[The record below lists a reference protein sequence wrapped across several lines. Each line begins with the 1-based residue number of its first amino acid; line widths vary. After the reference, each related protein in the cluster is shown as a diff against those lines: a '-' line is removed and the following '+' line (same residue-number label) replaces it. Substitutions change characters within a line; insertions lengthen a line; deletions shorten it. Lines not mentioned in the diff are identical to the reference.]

1 MKFLTLEVENFMAL
15 ANAKVELDQRGL
27 VLIQGVNAG
36 DSSAASNGAGK
47 STLMNSLMWCIYG
60 ETSHGV
66 KGDDVLSTGHEKNCR
81 VKVTIEDEGKRYA
94 IIRHR
99 KHKEFKNRLIVRG
112 EDGDM
117 TKGKDSL
124 TQEFVER
131 LIGASKEVFMASI
144 YASQEAMPDLPGMS
158 DKNLKTIVE
167 EAAGVDRL
175 TKAYAIA
182 RERANAAAARMETT
196 KTKMDACLSLVESAQ
211 NELETAKT
219 SSEAWE
225 RDRSERLD
233 VARADLVGA
242 EVTLTEVEMEL
253 RSLPEQ
259 IRDTENAIGKERE
272 KLASKEEHD
281 AKLVR
286 VRGAITDIRASIR
299 ITENIQ
305 KEAMQRA
312 RAFKV
317 KAEEVNTKVG
327 EPCPTCGKAYCVE
340 DLSTVKESFVEQ
352 ARSEISQAQASA
364 TSVAKYQEHLEKAL
378 KIESSLV
385 ASTPDVSAIISR
397 IEQLTKELGTLRHRE
412 KEVVAVEALV
422 ARARSEVDRITK
434 ETNPFLAVIKRHEE
448 SLAANKSNYGVLK
461 TELKN
466 IQEQALLLDKA
477 RQVYSPAGVRSHIL
491 TSVTPFLNAQTAEY
505 LNTLSDGNI
514 VAEWSTMESTKK
526 GEWRDKFN
534 ISVRKIGA
542 SKTFQTLSGGEKRKV
557 RIACS
562 LALQDLVASR
572 ASKNI
577 ELFIGDEIDDAL
589 DTAGLERL
597 MGILEAKA
605 RERGTVMIISHKEMK
620 SWFRETITVEVKE
633 GRSYESPRV

>member
-211 NELETAKT
+211 NELESAKT

-259 IRDTENAIGKERE
+259 IRDTENSIGKERE

-281 AKLVR
+281 AKLVK

-299 ITENIQ
+299 ITENIL

-633 GRSYESPRV
+633 GRSYAV

>member
-211 NELETAKT
+211 NELESAKT

-225 RDRSERLD
+225 RDRNERLD

-281 AKLVR
+281 AKLVK

-378 KIESSLV
+378 IIESSLV

-434 ETNPFLAVIKRHEE
+434 EINPFLAVIKRHEE

-477 RQVYSPAGVRSHIL
+477 RLVYSPAGVRSHIL

-633 GRSYESPRV
+633 GRSYVV

>member
-1 MKFLTLEVENFMAL
+1 MKFLKLQIENFMAL
-15 ANAKVELDQRGL
+15 ANADIELDQRGL
-27 VLIQGVNAG
+27 VLIQGINSG

-47 STLMNSLMWCIYG
+47 STLMNSLMWCLYG
-60 ETSHGV
+60 ETAHGV

-81 VKVTIEDEGKRYA
+81 VMVTVEDEGKRYA

-117 TKGKDSL
+117 TKGKDTL

-196 KTKMDACLSLVESAQ
+196 KTKMDACLSLVESSQ
-211 NELETAKT
+211 NELESAKT

-225 RDRSERLD
+225 RDRGERLD
-233 VARADLVGA
+233 VARADQVGA

-259 IRDTENAIGKERE
+259 IRDTENAIDKERE

-281 AKLVR
+281 AKLVK

-299 ITENIQ
+299 ITENLQ

-352 ARSEISQAQASA
+352 ARSEICQAQASV

-385 ASTPDVSAIISR
+385 AGTPDVSAIISR

-412 KEVVAVEALV
+412 KEVVAVEAMV
-422 ARARSEVDRITK
+422 ARARSEVNRITK

-448 SLAANKSNYGVLK
+448 SLAVNKSNYGVLK

-491 TSVTPFLNAQTAEY
+491 TSVTPFLNIRTAEY

-514 VAEWSTMESTKK
+514 IAEWSTMEATKK
-526 GEWRDKFN
+526 GEYRDKFN
-534 ISVRKIGA
+534 ICV
-542 SKTFQTLSGGEKRKV
+542 SKTGSSKSFQTLSGGEKRKV

-572 ASKNI
+572 ASKSI

-633 GRSYESPRV
+633 GRSYVV

>member
-211 NELETAKT
+211 NELESAKT

-259 IRDTENAIGKERE
+259 IRDTENSIGKERE

-281 AKLVR
+281 AKLVK

-466 IQEQALLLDKA
+466 IQEQTLLLDKA

-633 GRSYESPRV
+633 GRSYVV

>member
-211 NELETAKT
+211 NELESAKT

-281 AKLVR
+281 AKLVK

-312 RAFKV
+312 RALKV
-317 KAEEVNTKVG
+317 KAEQVNTKVG

-397 IEQLTKELGTLRHRE
+397 IEQLTKELGSLRHRE

-633 GRSYESPRV
+633 GRSYVV

>member
-144 YASQEAMPDLPGMS
+144 YASQEAMPDLHGMS

-211 NELETAKT
+211 NELESAKT

-281 AKLVR
+281 AKLVK

-633 GRSYESPRV
+633 GRSYVV

>member
-211 NELETAKT
+211 NELESAKT

-281 AKLVR
+281 AKLVK

-312 RAFKV
+312 RALKV

-466 IQEQALLLDKA
+466 IQEQALLLNKA

-633 GRSYESPRV
+633 GRSYVV

>member
-211 NELETAKT
+211 NELESAKT

-620 SWFRETITVEVKE
+620 SWFRETNTVEVKE
-633 GRSYESPRV
+633 GRSYVV

>member
-211 NELETAKT
+211 NELESAKT

-281 AKLVR
+281 AKLVK

-412 KEVVAVEALV
+412 KEVVAVKALV

-633 GRSYESPRV
+633 GRSYVV

>member
-99 KHKEFKNRLIVRG
+99 KHKEYKNRLIVRG

-175 TKAYAIA
+175 TKAYSIA

-211 NELETAKT
+211 NELESAKT

-233 VARADLVGA
+233 IARADLVGA

-259 IRDTENAIGKERE
+259 IRDTENSIGKERE

-281 AKLVR
+281 AKLVK

-633 GRSYESPRV
+633 GRSYVV

>member
-211 NELETAKT
+211 NELESAKT

-281 AKLVR
+281 AKLVK

-312 RAFKV
+312 RALKV

-434 ETNPFLAVIKRHEE
+434 EINPFLAVIKRHEE

-477 RQVYSPAGVRSHIL
+477 RQVHSPAGVRSHIL

-633 GRSYESPRV
+633 GRSYVV

>member
-211 NELETAKT
+211 NELESAKT

-281 AKLVR
+281 AKLVK

-397 IEQLTKELGTLRHRE
+397 IEQLTKELGMLRHRE

-434 ETNPFLAVIKRHEE
+434 ENNPFLAVIKRHEE

-620 SWFRETITVEVKE
+620 SWFREIITVEVKE
-633 GRSYESPRV
+633 GRSYVV

>member
-1 MKFLTLEVENFMAL
+1 MKFLKLQVENFMAL
-15 ANAKVELDQRGL
+15 ANADIELDQRGL
-27 VLIQGVNAG
+27 VLIQGINSG

-47 STLMNSLMWCIYG
+47 STLMNSLMWCLYG
-60 ETSHGV
+60 ETAHGV

-81 VKVTIEDEGKRYA
+81 VMVTVEDEGKRYA

-117 TKGKDSL
+117 TKGKDTL

-196 KTKMDACLSLVESAQ
+196 KTKMDACLSLVESSQ
-211 NELETAKT
+211 NELESAKT
-219 SSEAWE
+219 SSAAWE
-225 RDRSERLD
+225 RDRDKRLD

-253 RSLPEQ
+253 RSLPDQ
-259 IRDTENAIGKERE
+259 IRDTENAIDKERE

-281 AKLVR
+281 AKLVK

-299 ITENIQ
+299 VTENIQ

-312 RAFKV
+312 RAFKM

-352 ARSEISQAQASA
+352 ARSEICQAQASV

-385 ASTPDVSAIISR
+385 AGTPDVSAIISR
-397 IEQLTKELGTLRHRE
+397 IEQLTKKLGTLRHRE
-412 KEVVAVEALV
+412 KEVVAVEAMV
-422 ARARSEVDRITK
+422 ARARSEVNRITK

-491 TSVTPFLNAQTAEY
+491 TSVTPFLNIRTAEY
-505 LNTLSDGNI
+505 LNILSDGNI
-514 VAEWSTMESTKK
+514 IAEWSTMEATKK
-526 GEWRDKFN
+526 GEYRDKFN
-534 ISVRKIGA
+534 ICV
-542 SKTFQTLSGGEKRKV
+542 SKTGSSKSFHTLSGGEKRKV

-572 ASKNI
+572 ASKSI

-633 GRSYESPRV
+633 GRSYVV

>member
-211 NELETAKT
+211 NELESAKT

-225 RDRSERLD
+225 RDRNERLD

-281 AKLVR
+281 AKLVK

-327 EPCPTCGKAYCVE
+327 DPCPTCGKAYCVE

-385 ASTPDVSAIISR
+385 ARTPDVSAIISR

-633 GRSYESPRV
+633 GRSYVV

>member
-211 NELETAKT
+211 NELESAKT

-281 AKLVR
+281 AKLVK

-577 ELFIGDEIDDAL
+577 ELFIGDEIDDTL

-633 GRSYESPRV
+633 GRSYVV

>member
-27 VLIQGVNAG
+27 MLIQGVNAG

-196 KTKMDACLSLVESAQ
+196 KTKMDACLSLVELAQ
-211 NELETAKT
+211 NELESAKT

-352 ARSEISQAQASA
+352 ARSEIGQAQASA

-633 GRSYESPRV
+633 GRSYVV

>member
-99 KHKEFKNRLIVRG
+99 KHKEFKNRFIVRG

-211 NELETAKT
+211 NELESAKT

-259 IRDTENAIGKERE
+259 IRDTENSIGKERE

-281 AKLVR
+281 AKLVK

-633 GRSYESPRV
+633 GRSYVV

>member
-131 LIGASKEVFMASI
+131 LIGASKEVFMAST

-211 NELETAKT
+211 NELESAKT

-281 AKLVR
+281 AKLVK

-312 RAFKV
+312 RALKV

-633 GRSYESPRV
+633 GRSYVV

>member
-182 RERANAAAARMETT
+182 RERANATAARMETT

-211 NELETAKT
+211 NELESAKT

-281 AKLVR
+281 AKLVK

-312 RAFKV
+312 RALKV

-633 GRSYESPRV
+633 GRSYVV

>member
-211 NELETAKT
+211 NELESAKT

-225 RDRSERLD
+225 RDRNERLD

-281 AKLVR
+281 AKLVK

-477 RQVYSPAGVRSHIL
+477 RLVYSPAGVRSHIL

-633 GRSYESPRV
+633 GRSYVV

>member
-1 MKFLTLEVENFMAL
+1 MKFLKLQVENFMAL
-15 ANAKVELDQRGL
+15 ANADIELDQRGL
-27 VLIQGVNAG
+27 VLIQGINSG

-47 STLMNSLMWCIYG
+47 STLMNSLMWCLYG
-60 ETSHGV
+60 ETAHGV

-81 VKVTIEDEGKRYA
+81 VMVTVEDEGKRYA

-117 TKGKDSL
+117 TKGKDTL

-196 KTKMDACLSLVESAQ
+196 KTKMGACLSLIESSQ
-211 NELETAKT
+211 NELESAKT

-225 RDRSERLD
+225 RDRGKRLD

-259 IRDTENAIGKERE
+259 IRDTENAIDKERE

-281 AKLVR
+281 AKLVK

-299 ITENIQ
+299 VTENIQ

-312 RAFKV
+312 RAFKM

-352 ARSEISQAQASA
+352 ARSEICQAQASV

-385 ASTPDVSAIISR
+385 AGTPDVSAIISR
-397 IEQLTKELGTLRHRE
+397 IEQLTKKLGTLRHRE
-412 KEVVAVEALV
+412 KEVVAVEAMV
-422 ARARSEVDRITK
+422 ARARSEVNRITK

-491 TSVTPFLNAQTAEY
+491 TSVTPFLNIRTAEY
-505 LNTLSDGNI
+505 LNILSDGNI
-514 VAEWSTMESTKK
+514 IAEWSTMEATKK
-526 GEWRDKFN
+526 GEYRDKFN
-534 ISVRKIGA
+534 ICV
-542 SKTFQTLSGGEKRKV
+542 SKTGSSKSFHTLSGGEKRKV

-572 ASKNI
+572 ASKSI

-633 GRSYESPRV
+633 GRSYVV

>member
-144 YASQEAMPDLPGMS
+144 YVSQEAMPDLPGMS

-211 NELETAKT
+211 NELESAKT

-281 AKLVR
+281 AKLVK

-312 RAFKV
+312 RALKV

-378 KIESSLV
+378 KIESALV

-397 IEQLTKELGTLRHRE
+397 IERLTKELGTLRHRE

-633 GRSYESPRV
+633 GRSYVV

>member
-60 ETSHGV
+60 ETSQGV

-211 NELETAKT
+211 NELESAKT

-225 RDRSERLD
+225 RDRNERLD

-281 AKLVR
+281 AKLVK

-434 ETNPFLAVIKRHEE
+434 EINPFLAVIKRHEE

-633 GRSYESPRV
+633 GRSYVV

>member
-211 NELETAKT
+211 NELESAKT

-225 RDRSERLD
+225 RDRNERLD

-281 AKLVR
+281 AKLVK

-312 RAFKV
+312 RALKV

-378 KIESSLV
+378 KIESALV

-397 IEQLTKELGTLRHRE
+397 IERLTKELGTLRHRE

-633 GRSYESPRV
+633 GRSYVV

>member
-27 VLIQGVNAG
+27 VLIQGINAG

-211 NELETAKT
+211 NELESAKT

-281 AKLVR
+281 AKLVK

-312 RAFKV
+312 RALKV

-327 EPCPTCGKAYCVE
+327 EPCPTCGKAYCLE

-434 ETNPFLAVIKRHEE
+434 EINPFLAVIKRHEE

-633 GRSYESPRV
+633 GRSYVV

>member
-211 NELETAKT
+211 NELESAKT

-281 AKLVR
+281 AKLVK

-312 RAFKV
+312 RALKV

-327 EPCPTCGKAYCVE
+327 EPCPTCGKAYCLE

-633 GRSYESPRV
+633 GRSYVV

>member
-182 RERANAAAARMETT
+182 RERANAAVARMETT

-211 NELETAKT
+211 NELESAKT

-281 AKLVR
+281 AKLVK

-633 GRSYESPRV
+633 GRSYVV

>member
-66 KGDDVLSTGHEKNCR
+66 KGDDVLSTDHEKNCR

-211 NELETAKT
+211 NELESAKT

-281 AKLVR
+281 AKLVK

-633 GRSYESPRV
+633 GRSYVV

>member
-196 KTKMDACLSLVESAQ
+196 KTKMDACLSLVELAQ
-211 NELETAKT
+211 NELESAKT

-352 ARSEISQAQASA
+352 ARSEIGQAQASA
-364 TSVAKYQEHLEKAL
+364 TSVTKYQEHLEKAL

-633 GRSYESPRV
+633 GRSYVV

>member
-196 KTKMDACLSLVESAQ
+196 KTKMDACLSLIESAQ
-211 NELETAKT
+211 NELESAKT

-281 AKLVR
+281 AKLVK

-633 GRSYESPRV
+633 GRSYVV

>member
-211 NELETAKT
+211 NELESAKT

-225 RDRSERLD
+225 RDRNERLD

-281 AKLVR
+281 AKLVK

-312 RAFKV
+312 RALKV

-327 EPCPTCGKAYCVE
+327 EPCPTCGKAYCLE

-633 GRSYESPRV
+633 GRSYVV

>member
-27 VLIQGVNAG
+27 VLIQGVNAW

-81 VKVTIEDEGKRYA
+81 VKVTIEDEGKHYA

-211 NELETAKT
+211 NELESAKT

-259 IRDTENAIGKERE
+259 IRDTENSIGKERE

-281 AKLVR
+281 AKLVK

-397 IEQLTKELGTLRHRE
+397 IEQLTKELGSLRHRE

-633 GRSYESPRV
+633 GRSYVV

>member
-211 NELETAKT
+211 NELESAKT

-281 AKLVR
+281 AKLVK

-514 VAEWSTMESTKK
+514 VAEWSTMETTKK

-633 GRSYESPRV
+633 GRSYVV

>member
-211 NELETAKT
+211 NELESAKT

-281 AKLVR
+281 AKLVK

-312 RAFKV
+312 RALKV

-385 ASTPDVSAIISR
+385 ARTPDVSAIISR

-633 GRSYESPRV
+633 GRSYVV

>member
-1 MKFLTLEVENFMAL
+1 MAL

-211 NELETAKT
+211 NELESAKT

-281 AKLVR
+281 AKLVK

-312 RAFKV
+312 RALKV

-633 GRSYESPRV
+633 GRSYVV

>member
-211 NELETAKT
+211 NELESAKT

-225 RDRSERLD
+225 RDRNERLD
-233 VARADLVGA
+233 VARADLIGA

-281 AKLVR
+281 AKLVK

-305 KEAMQRA
+305 KEAIQRA

-434 ETNPFLAVIKRHEE
+434 EINPFLAVIKRHEE

-477 RQVYSPAGVRSHIL
+477 RLVYSPAGVRSHIL
-491 TSVTPFLNAQTAEY
+491 TTVTPFLNAQTAEY

-633 GRSYESPRV
+633 GRSYVV

>member
-211 NELETAKT
+211 NELESAKT

-281 AKLVR
+281 AKLVK

-327 EPCPTCGKAYCVE
+327 EPCPTCGKTYCVE

-434 ETNPFLAVIKRHEE
+434 EINPFLAVIKRHEE

-542 SKTFQTLSGGEKRKV
+542 SKTFQTLSGGEKCKV

-633 GRSYESPRV
+633 GRSYVV

>member
-211 NELETAKT
+211 NELESAKT

-281 AKLVR
+281 AKLVK
-286 VRGAITDIRASIR
+286 VRGVITDIRASIR

-312 RAFKV
+312 RALKV

-633 GRSYESPRV
+633 GRSYVV

>member
-211 NELETAKT
+211 NELKSAKT

-434 ETNPFLAVIKRHEE
+434 EINPFLAVIKRHEE

-620 SWFRETITVEVKE
+620 SWFREIITVEVKE
-633 GRSYESPRV
+633 GRSYVV